1 MVTKVVLTYTAENAA
16 GAFAFFVGN
25 IETRML
31 KAAHFPVLLNQPP
44 ANVVHP
50 EEILNNLPIGISF
63 NPFTD

>member
-1 MVTKVVLTYTAENAA
+1 
-16 GAFAFFVGN
+16 
-25 IETRML
+25 ML

-44 ANVVHP
+44 ADVVHP